1 MYDSVDLNI
10 EIGVGVEV
18 CRGDKGR
25 VDINSDF
32 EVGSGD
38 FEEFE

>member
-18 CRGDKGR
+18 GRGDKGR